1 MTDPRPNHLATA
13 RQILTVQCWTL
24 WVSLCSALV
33 PLHAAS
39 FVGKEQ
45 CVDCHLE
52 QTQAWQGSH
61 HDMAMRHAKPDAVLG
76 DFNDVTMMHNGKAHR
91 FYQKGDEYWV
101 TLEGPKGEMQDHQI
115 LYTFGFE
122 PLQQY
127 MVAFEDG
134 RVQLIPYAWDSRP
147 KSQGGQRWFHL
158 YPDTKPHDEFY
169 WTNTGQNWNFMCA
182 DCHSTN
188 LKKNYDAESN
198 RYNTTW
204 SEINVGCEA
213 CHGPGSEHVEQATQ
227 YANQPRS
234 EWSKHSAHL
243 GFDRDLGQSVAN
255 WVYQEGHST
264 LQPEAIVP
272 TAQVQTCAQC
282 HSRRTQLN
290 ETGDHVNG
298 SFFDKYRLSLITPE
312 LYHHDGQIYD
322 EDYVYGSFLQ
332 SQMARKGV
340 ACSNCHDPHSA
351 TLKVAEEA
359 VCAQCHLASDYT
371 PEKHTFHAA
380 GSQASKC
387 TTCHMPETTYMQVDP
402 RRDHSWHVPRADIA
416 KHIGTPNVCTSCH
429 TDQSA
434 QWADEQVA
442 AWFPESPYRN
452 QQHFAVAFYADE
464 IGHQGSAD
472 ALAYSAQDAS
482 LAPIIRASALER
494 MAGNQSQNT
503 LISLARA
510 VKHDNEMIRL
520 GAIEG
525 ASGYEFGD
533 QWKILSPL
541 LSDPVLAVRTEAAA
555 ALVSGYLSMNAEQ
568 KAQLK
573 PALEEYIEIQRFN
586 ADRGFGR
593 VNLGNVHRQMGDS
606 AQAERL
612 YQQAIELEPY
622 FENSYINLA
631 DLYRTQGDE
640 SKAREVLLSGLT
652 AQPSSSIIPY
662 SLGLSLLRSG
672 DRAKANDYLAIAAK
686 GAQTNAQY
694 WYVYG
699 LALEGSD
706 VMAASQALN
715 QAYQVGGNPQHL
727 YAQCEVLARNRH
739 SAAVDEALKACLGT
753 LAQVVP
759 AEVVGQLRAR
769 LGLAP
774 Q

>member
-1 MTDPRPNHLATA
+1 MFTDYYGEQSCTAGRSTFITGQTVLRTGLSKVGLPGADLGLKAEDVTIAELLKPMGYMTGQFDKNHLGDKDEHLPTAHGFDEFFGNLYHLNAEEEPENVDYPQDPEFRQKFGPRGVIKSTADGKIEDTGPLTRKRVETVDEETLDAALDFMDRAVKADKPFFVWWNAT
-13 RQILTVQCWTL
+13 RMHFRTHVKEE
-24 WVSLCSALV
+24 SAGKTGI
-33 PLHAAS
+33 S
-39 FVGKEQ
+39 FYADGMVEHDNHVGELLKK
-45 CVDCHLE
+45 VDDLGIKDNTIVFYSTDNGPHMNS
-52 QTQAWQGSH
+52 W
-61 HDMAMRHAKPDAVLG
+61 PDAGLTPFRGEKNTNWEGAYRVPAM
-76 DFNDVTMMHNGKAHR
+76 VRWPGKI
-91 FYQKGDEYWV
+91 K
-101 TLEGPKGEMQDHQI
+101 
-115 LYTFGFE
+115 
-122 PLQQY
+122 
-127 MVAFEDG
+127 
-134 RVQLIPYAWDSRP
+134 
-147 KSQGGQRWFHL
+147 
-158 YPDTKPHDEFY
+158 
-169 WTNTGQNWNFMCA
+169 
-182 DCHSTN
+182 
-188 LKKNYDAESN
+188 
-198 RYNTTW
+198 
-204 SEINVGCEA
+204 
-213 CHGPGSEHVEQATQ
+213 PGSVSNEIMHQMD
-227 YANQPRS
+227 
-234 EWSKHSAHL
+234 WM
-243 GFDRDLGQSVAN
+243 
-255 WVYQEGHST
+255 
-264 LQPEAIVP
+264 P
-272 TAQVQTCAQC
+272 T
-282 HSRRTQLN
+282 
-290 ETGDHVNG
+290 
-298 SFFDKYRLSLITPE
+298 
-312 LYHHDGQIYD
+312 
-322 EDYVYGSFLQ
+322 FL
-332 SQMARKGV
+332 
-340 ACSNCHDPHSA
+340 
-351 TLKVAEEA
+351 
-359 VCAQCHLASDYT
+359 
-371 PEKHTFHAA
+371 
-380 GSQASKC
+380 
-387 TTCHMPETTYMQVDP
+387 
-402 RRDHSWHVPRADIA
+402 
-416 KHIGTPNVCTSCH
+416 
-429 TDQSA
+429 
-434 QWADEQVA
+434 A
-442 AWFPESPYRN
+442 AWFPDSPYRN

-525 ASGYEFGD
+525 ASGYEFAD
-533 QWKILSPL
+533 QWKILAPL
-541 LSDPVLAVRTEAAA
+541 LTDPVLAVRTETAA
-555 ALVSGYLSMNAEQ
+555 ALVSGYLSMSAAQ

-573 PALEEYIEIQRFN
+573 PALDEYIEIQRFN

-612 YQQAIELEPY
+612 YQQAIQLEPY

-652 AQPSSSIIPY
+652 AQPNSSIIPY

-672 DRAKANDYLAIAAK
+672 DRAKANEYLAIAAK

-739 SAAVDEALKACLGT
+739 SAEVDEALRTCLGT